1 MSRSPR
7 AIEPVPSVSF
17 AHRNM
22 PLLLLQARECVLA
35 RFRPVLKAH
44 GLTEQQWRI
53 LRLLMETGPLEPR
66 QIGRRCGISSPSM
79 AGILARMEALDL
91 VERERLEHDQR
102 RQLVT
107 PTAASRTLAQRIA
120 PRIDAEYT
128 ALEAQ
133 LGPAL
138 VGSLFATLDLVI
150 AKLGPGTEP
159 SEDGA

>member
-1 MSRSPR
+1 
-7 AIEPVPSVSF
+7 
-17 AHRNM
+17 M

-66 QIGRRCGISSPSM
+66 QIGQRCGISSPSM

-91 VERERLEHDQR
+91 VARERLEHDQR

-107 PTAASRTLAQRIA
+107 PTTASRALAQRIA
-120 PRIDAEYT
+120 PLIAQEYT

-133 LGPAL
+133 LGSAL
-138 VGSLFATLDLVI
+138 LASLFATLDEVI
-150 AKLGPGTEP
+150 ARLGPGGEP
-159 SEDGA
+159 AEDGA